1 MKRIWII
8 ALICAVILLG
18 IALGMMYSQNKTKIS
33 EQNIIENRSEGL
45 SEAVT
50 DECIE
55 EWEEID
61 KEAQLEV
68 EANADA
74 DEEKIS
80 PNCLITLKKFYKS
93 CRHSLNEYTTVSQEL
108 VNKTQSELQE
118 VYKDWKIERYSSTEI
133 ILYREYEGECGE
145 HYILRE
151 NDGKIAIY
159 KRDENNKEI
168 LFDQTEIATD
178 YLTEADKIEIKN
190 GIRVNGKESLNQ
202 LIEDF
207 E

>member
-1 MKRIWII
+1 MKKTWII
-8 ALICAVILLG
+8 VLICVIIFLG
-18 IALGMMYSQNKTKIS
+18 IALGILYSQNKTEIS
-33 EQNIIENRSEGL
+33 EQKIIENRNEVVSET
-45 SEAVT
+45 VT
-50 DECIE
+50 DECTE
-55 EWEEID
+55 EWQEMEE
-61 KEAQLEV
+61 ETQLQL
-68 EANADA
+68 EANAN
-74 DEEKIS
+74 EEKIS

-93 CRHSLNEYTTVSQEL
+93 CRHTLNEYTTISQKL

-118 VYKDWKIERYSSTEI
+118 EYEDWKVEKFSSTEI
-133 ILYREYEGECGE
+133 ILYREYEGECGA

-151 NDGKIAIY
+151 DNGKIAIY
-159 KRDENNKEI
+159 KIDENNKEI
-168 LFDQTEIATD
+168 LFEQTEIAVD

>member
-1 MKRIWII
+1 MKKIWII
-8 ALICAVILLG
+8 SFICIVILLG
-18 IALGMMYSQNKTKIS
+18 IALGMIYSQNKLKIS
-33 EQNIIENRSEGL
+33 KQNVIENRSEGL

-50 DECIE
+50 DECTD
-55 EWEEID
+55 EWEEMEE
-61 KEAQLEV
+61 EAKLEL
-68 EANADA
+68 EANAN
-74 DEEKIS
+74 EEKIS

-93 CRHSLNEYTTVSQEL
+93 CRHSLNEYTTISQEL

-118 VYKDWKIERYSSTEI
+118 VYKDWKIEEYSSTKI
-133 ILYREYEGECGE
+133 VFYREYEGECGE

-151 NDGKIAIY
+151 NNGKIAIY
-159 KRDENNKEI
+159 RKDENNKEI
-168 LFDQTEIATD
+168 LFEETEIATD

-190 GIRVNGKESLNQ
+190 GICVNGKESLNQ

>member
-1 MKRIWII
+1 MKKIWII

-18 IALGMMYSQNKTKIS
+18 IVLGMMYSQNKTKIS

-55 EWEEID
+55 EWEEI
-61 KEAQLEV
+61 EEETQLEL
-68 EANADA
+68 EANA

-80 PNCLITLKKFYKS
+80 PNCLITLNKFYKS
-93 CRHSLNEYTTVSQEL
+93 CRHSLNEYITASQEL

-118 VYKDWKIERYSSTEI
+118 VYKDWKIEKYSSTEI
-133 ILYREYEGECGE
+133 VLYREYEGECGE

-168 LFDQTEIATD
+168 LFEQTEIATD
-178 YLTEADKIEIKN
+178 YLTEPDKIEIKN

>member
-33 EQNIIENRSEGL
+33 EQNIIENKSEGL

-68 EANADA
+68 EANA

-118 VYKDWKIERYSSTEI
+118 VYKDWKIEKYSSTEI
-133 ILYREYEGECGE
+133 VLYKEYEGECGE

-151 NDGKIAIY
+151 NDGRIAIY

-168 LFDQTEIATD
+168 LFEQTEIATD

>member
-68 EANADA
+68 EANA

>member
-1 MKRIWII
+1 MKKIWII

-50 DECIE
+50 DECTEEWKEIE
-55 EWEEID
+55 E
-61 KEAQLEV
+61 EAQLEL
-68 EANADA
+68 EANA

-118 VYKDWKIERYSSTEI
+118 VYKDWKIEKYSSTEI
-133 ILYREYEGECGE
+133 VLYREYEGECGE

-168 LFDQTEIATD
+168 LFEQTEIATD
-178 YLTEADKIEIKN
+178 YLTEVDKIEIKN

>member
-1 MKRIWII
+1 MKKTWII
-8 ALICAVILLG
+8 VLICVIIFLG
-18 IALGMMYSQNKTKIS
+18 IALGILYSQNKTEIS
-33 EQNIIENRSEGL
+33 EQKIIENRNEVVSET
-45 SEAVT
+45 VT
-50 DECIE
+50 DECTE
-55 EWEEID
+55 EWEEM
-61 KEAQLEV
+61 EEETQLQL
-68 EANADA
+68 EANAN
-74 DEEKIS
+74 EEKIS

-93 CRHSLNEYTTVSQEL
+93 CRHTLNEYTTISQKL

-118 VYKDWKIERYSSTEI
+118 EYEDWKVEKFSSTEI
-133 ILYREYEGECGE
+133 ILYREYEGECGA

-151 NDGKIAIY
+151 DNGKIAIY
-159 KRDENNKEI
+159 KIDENNKEI
-168 LFDQTEIATD
+168 LFEQTEIAVD

>member
-1 MKRIWII
+1 MKKIWII

-50 DECIE
+50 DECTE
-55 EWEEID
+55 EWEEIEE
-61 KEAQLEV
+61 EAQLEL
-68 EANADA
+68 EANAN
-74 DEEKIS
+74 EEKIS

-93 CRHSLNEYTTVSQEL
+93 CRHSLNEYITVSQEL

-118 VYKDWKIERYSSTEI
+118 VYKDWKIEKYSSTEI

-168 LFDQTEIATD
+168 LFEQTEIATD

>member
-1 MKRIWII
+1 MKKIWII

-55 EWEEID
+55 EWEEIEE
-61 KEAQLEV
+61 EAQLEL
-68 EANADA
+68 EANA

-80 PNCLITLKKFYKS
+80 PNCLIILKKFYKS

-108 VNKTQSELQE
+108 VNKTQNELQE
-118 VYKDWKIERYSSTEI
+118 VYKDWKIEKYSSTEI

-168 LFDQTEIATD
+168 LFEQTEIATD
-178 YLTEADKIEIKN
+178 YLTEPDKIEIKN

>member
-1 MKRIWII
+1 MKKYWII

-18 IALGMMYSQNKTKIS
+18 IVLGMMYSQNKTKIS

-55 EWEEID
+55 EWEEI
-61 KEAQLEV
+61 EEETQLEL
-68 EANADA
+68 EANA

-93 CRHSLNEYTTVSQEL
+93 CRHSLNEYITASQEL

-118 VYKDWKIERYSSTEI
+118 VYKDWKIEKYSSTEI

-168 LFDQTEIATD
+168 LFEQTEIATD